1 MVFDYS
7 EFEAYFRGSREEV
20 LRKQGS
26 YLPFIQQL
34 AIDHDHPV
42 LDLAC
47 GRGEWLELLRENG
60 IPAEGVEFNHEF
72 AAHCKGNGLIVEEAD
87 LFDFFSRAEGK
98 TYMLI
103 TGFHIIEHLSFEQQQ
118 NFLEK
123 ALERLEPGGALLL
136 ETPNPENTSVGC
148 CNFYLDP
155 THVRPLPPLLLQF
168 LTHQAGFSSPY
179 IVRLNRF
186 IVGTPLRLM
195 PESFPYADI
204 FNQLVRLISSQLQ
217 QAPDYALI
225 AFKCHTPTDT
235 ALGILSQINQE
246 AENYSPK
253 MTSSDNQVDLL
264 QQNEFFALMKE
275 QKEEFTRVIAKI
287 NHFEN
292 VLLYTKNKL
301 HDATSALKWTNEQ
314 IRQREEKHIATLML
328 HERDEKIITAHAK
341 IQQLESV
348 LLDKNNELHDA
359 TSALQWTNEQLRQRN
374 EEYHTT
380 LMQLREREREL
391 KSVYKTA
398 AGQFILYYKSVK
410 KKWKKKNNASGKQ
423 HEVPHSTDQEV
434 GPNKPGRSKSVQ
446 HVYMQL
452 LNARKRNRLKHHN
465 T

>member
-1 MVFDYS
+1 MAFDYS

-60 IPAEGVEFNHEF
+60 IPAEGVELNHEF

-118 NFLEK
+118 KFLAK
-123 ALERLEPGGALLL
+123 ALERLAPGGALLL

-217 QAPDYALI
+217 QSPDYALI
-225 AFKCHTPTDT
+225 AFNCHTPTDA
-235 ALGILSQINQE
+235 ALSILSKINQE

-253 MTSSDNQVDLL
+253 ATSSDYQSNLL
-264 QQNEFFALMKE
+264 QQNEFCVLMKE
-275 QKEEFTRVIAKI
+275 RDEDLKKALVKVR
-287 NHFEN
+287 HFED
-292 VLLYTKNKL
+292 LLLDMKDKL
-301 HDATSALKWTNEQ
+301 SDATSVQ
-314 IRQREEKHIATLML
+314 QRTAQQQQQCEERYLASLML
-328 HERDEKIITAHAK
+328 HERDEKIKMSHEK
-341 IQQLESV
+341 IQQLEDI
-348 LLDKNNELHDA
+348 LFDTNKKLHDA
-359 TSALQWTNEQLRQRN
+359 TSALQWTNEQLRQR
-374 EEYHTT
+374 EDEYQAA

-410 KKWKKKNNASGKQ
+410 KKWKKKNNAAREK

-434 GPNKPGRSKSVQ
+434 VHDKPIRSKSVEY
-446 HVYMQL
+446 VYMQL
-452 LNARKRNRLKHHN
+452 LNARQRNRMKHHN